1 LAWVSNLSSDEAVN
15 LFRESL
21 ALRRKLFGE
30 KHGDVAQSLRG
41 LARALGHQ
49 GKYAEAEP
57 LYIHSLQIFEK
68 DLDEINVKD
77 AMENY
82 ILLLQKTNRAEEAL
96 KLENRLKTIQNRQKK

>member
-1 LAWVSNLSSDEAVN
+1 LKERANLYRD
-15 LFRESL
+15 
-21 ALRRKLFGE
+21 
-30 KHGDVAQSLRG
+30 
-41 LARALGHQ
+41 Q